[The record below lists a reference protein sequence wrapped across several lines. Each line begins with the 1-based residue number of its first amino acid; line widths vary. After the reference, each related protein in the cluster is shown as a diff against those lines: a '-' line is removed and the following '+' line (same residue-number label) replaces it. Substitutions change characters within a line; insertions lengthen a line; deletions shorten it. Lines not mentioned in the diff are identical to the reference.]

1 MFSSQSTQLQE
12 LAVDDHLPLAQRRS
26 RRANRGLPLRFRDM
40 LPEPPLPLPPPEILE
55 GPARM
60 TQVLVVNTPSAPSAD
75 TVLSVQPDRSLLCSL
90 RKFLK
95 THTNK
100 FGLFRVYYT
109 DSVPRHDPE
118 DPYSVEN
125 TYLPREHSDSLPD
138 DPSDLL
144 STNPFYPYPNESA
157 MRLGDWYWNQGAQ
170 KSRDS
175 FKELLNIMGDPAF
188 SSSAISQTRWHT
200 INEKLGRNHF
210 DGDLPQWL
218 GQDDGWKCSPVTIS
232 VPFHSRAKNPGCK
245 SYTVQGFYHRSL
257 ISILREKITDPTH
270 AAFFHY
276 EPYEPRW
283 HPPHRNDDVKVHGEL
298 FNSAAFL
305 EAHQQLQDSP
315 PEPGCDLPRVVAAL
329 MFWSDS
335 TQLTQFGTAKLWPL
349 YVFFGNE
356 SKYRRCQSTN
366 NTCSHAA
373 YFQVVCECFL

>member
-1 MFSSQSTQLQE
+1 M
-12 LAVDDHLPLAQRRS
+12 DDDLPLAQRRS
-26 RRANRGLPLRFRDM
+26 RRTNRRLPLQFRDM
-40 LPEPPLPLPPPEILE
+40 LPEPPLPLPPPEVLE
-55 GPARM
+55 NSAQT
-60 TQVLVVNTPSAPSAD
+60 TQAPTANT
-75 TVLSVQPDRSLLCSL
+75 LSHPVTDIISPVQPDRSLRPL
-90 RKFLK
+90 RKFFK
-95 THTNK
+95 TLANT
-100 FGLFRVYYT
+100 FGLFRLYYT

-118 DPYSVEN
+118 DPYSVAN
-125 TYLPREHSDSLPD
+125 TYLPRECSDDVPNRP
-138 DPSDLL
+138 PSA
-144 STNPFYPYPNESA
+144 NPFYPYPNECA

-170 KSRDS
+170 KSRDN
-175 FKELLNIMGDPAF
+175 FKELLNIVGDPAF

-218 GQDDGWKCSPVTIS
+218 GQDDGWKCSSVTIS
-232 VPFHSRAKNPGCK
+232 VPFHSHAKNPGCK

-257 ISILREKITDPTH
+257 VSILREKITDPAH

-276 EPYEPRW
+276 EPYELRW

-315 PEPGCDLPRVVAAL
+315 PEPDCDLPRVVAAL

-356 SKYRRCQSTN
+356 SKYRRCQPAN